1 MNFNNNKNEVFNSNN
16 KKILNKEDILIGSIF
31 GLEEDGQVLKKRENE
46 FNLLEKQQEEKEK
59 KKKKEEEEK
68 AIKYEKEAEDEKM
81 ELLDDYEE
89 SDEDYYTI
97 KLRLSK
103 WEKEREFLKSDK
115 ISAPGSN
122 QRV

>member
-1 MNFNNNKNEVFNSNN
+1 M
-16 KKILNKEDILIGSIF
+16 NKEDILIGSIF